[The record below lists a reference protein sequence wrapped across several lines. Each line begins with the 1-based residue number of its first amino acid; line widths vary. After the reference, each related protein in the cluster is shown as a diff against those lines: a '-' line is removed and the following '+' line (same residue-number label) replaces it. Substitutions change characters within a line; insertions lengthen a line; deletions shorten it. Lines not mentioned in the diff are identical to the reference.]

1 MDRPCIVCQEN
12 CPVSPKAIMTREHF
26 QPVLGLSA
34 FPLEKVDG
42 SRWVLKGAALEPNRF
57 STGDYYLRVL
67 EAPGQAGRPI
77 FANTEDILQVASEA
91 PFQSPPPPGAG
102 VEILVR
108 LQLPYVDPTRCIGCG
123 ICEHECPVSGRRAI
137 RVSAEN
143 ESRNQKH
150 SLHIRRPMEG
160 PG

>member
-12 CPVSPKAIMTREHF
+12 CPVSPKAIVTREQF
-26 QPVLGLSA
+26 QPVSGFSA
-34 FPLEKVDG
+34 LPLDKVNG
-42 SRWVLKGAALEPNRF
+42 PRWVLRGASLEPNRF
-57 STGDYYLRVL
+57 STGDYYLRIL
-67 EAPGQAGRPI
+67 EAPGQAVSPI
-77 FANTEDILQVASEA
+77 FANTEDTLQVASEA
-91 PFQSPPPPGAG
+91 PFHQPPPPDAS

-143 ESRNQKH
+143 ESRSQKH
-150 SLHIRRPMEG
+150 SLLISRPMEG